1 MRTSE
6 GELRCSDRADWVI
19 DRAQQ
24 QATNKYRDYAIVTRF
39 TDTNTGKIA
48 IVAAEVG
55 RGGDPRKC
63 QIDRVRCTPLLNRQL
78 LAEALWVR
86 SD

>member
-1 MRTSE
+1 VNFAAP
-6 GELRCSDRADWVI
+6 DRADWVI
-19 DRAQQ
+19 VRAQQ
-24 QATNKYRDYAIVTRF
+24 QATNNYRDCAIVTRF

-48 IVAAEVG
+48 IVVAGVG
-55 RGGDPRKC
+55 RLGDPRKC
-63 QIDRVRCTPLLNRQL
+63 QVDRVRCIPLLNRQL